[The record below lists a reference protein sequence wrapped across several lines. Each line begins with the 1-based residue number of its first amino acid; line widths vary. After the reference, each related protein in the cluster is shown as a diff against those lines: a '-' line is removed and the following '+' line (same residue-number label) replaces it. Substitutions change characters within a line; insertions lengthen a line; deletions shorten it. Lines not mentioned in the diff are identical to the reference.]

1 MWAITLRSRS
11 CEYHCIYA
19 VARGSRWLPRLTT
32 VVLVVLVVLAA
43 CLAARSQARVA
54 PTPDSSASEANLI
67 HLGDVIDI
75 DVEGN
80 LEFDWR
86 GPLTPEGF
94 LAGPDTI
101 PTPIYALCRTEGD
114 IAAEVAAQ
122 YAKILR
128 DPKIRVRILDRSRR
142 AEAILDGAV
151 RTPFR
156 FQIRRRVRLNELLA
170 LSGGITDRSNGQIN
184 IFRPQSLN
192 CRSAAKGAEG
202 KEKIINASEEN
213 GAATLII
220 QIADLLSGNPQANP
234 EILSGDIVTVAEAQP
249 IYVIGGVNN
258 PRQVSSKA
266 LVTLSRAIATCGGLS
281 KDAEAQRITIF
292 RRSGR
297 STETINADLTKIKQD
312 KTKDIVLRPF
322 DIVDVGQ
329 KGKDKRKFPPQID
342 DEAAGRNKAAGMQ
355 LRILD

>member
-1 MWAITLRSRS
+1 MPANIVKVRQVEDHRIRVGGRLRVAFR
-11 CEYHCIYA
+11 YLKTIA
-19 VARGSRWLPRLTT
+19 VGLFLCVTAF
-32 VVLVVLVVLAA
+32 
-43 CLAARSQARVA
+43 SQARVS
-54 PTPDSSASEANLI
+54 PTPELAGSEANLI

-101 PTPIYALCRTEGD
+101 PIPIYALCRTEGD
-114 IAAEVAAQ
+114 VAAEVAAQ
-122 YAKILR
+122 YGKILR

-192 CRSAAKGAEG
+192 CRSTKKADVND
-202 KEKIINASEEN
+202 KIINASDEN
-213 GAATLII
+213 GATSMII
-220 QIADLLSGNPQANP
+220 QISDLLSGSPQANP

-258 PRQVSSKA
+258 PKQISSKA
-266 LVTLSRAIATCGGLS
+266 LVTLSRAIASCGGLS
-281 KDAEAQRITIF
+281 KDADGERVTIF
-292 RRSGR
+292 RRSGKT
-297 STETINADLTKIKQD
+297 SETINADLSQIKQD
-312 KTKDIVLRPF
+312 KSKDIVLRPF

-329 KGKDKRKFPPQID
+329 KGREKRRFPPQID
-342 DEAAGRNKAAGMQ
+342 DAASRTKAAGMQ